1 MTPQSLPRRP
11 TGQGF
16 SIPELLVALAI
27 GMLILAGMTTL
38 FVRNSRTQTE
48 VERANRQIENGRYA
62 IGLLSTDLRN
72 AGFYGEFDPTPL
84 ADPPGV
90 PDPCAPTL
98 PALRAAL
105 PLHVQ
110 GYAAG
115 ATLPSCLSDVKPGTA
130 VVVVRHTRTCISGN
144 PDCDADGIQGP
155 LFQASLCDN
164 LSELGSGDPAN
175 HYALDTDAAL
185 LTRHQ
190 RDCASAAGTGTVA
203 LTRRFITHI
212 YFVANNDQAGD
223 GIATLKRAELRLI
236 DGRLGFTTVVPL
248 VEGIDDLEFDYG
260 IDTTGDGVVDLYT
273 ANPGAAAGCA
283 QTDCAARNWRNVLT
297 VRVSVLARNL
307 DNGGSNKRH
316 AFQSTVLMPNPAGR
330 KQP

>member
-1 MTPQSLPRRP
+1 MTPHSLSRRP
-11 TGQGF
+11 AGQGF
-16 SIPELLVALAI
+16 SIPELLVAVAI
-27 GMLILAGMTTL
+27 GMLILAGMVTL
-38 FVRNSRTQTE
+38 FVRNSRTQNE

-62 IGLLSTDLRN
+62 IALLSTDLRN

-84 ADPPGV
+84 ANPPGV
-90 PDPCAPTL
+90 PDPCSPTL

-105 PLHVQ
+105 PLHIQ

-115 ATLPSCLSDVKPGTA
+115 DTLPSCISDVKPGTA
-130 VVVVRHTRTCISGN
+130 VLVVRHTRSCISGN
-144 PDCDADGIQGP
+144 PDCDADGIDGP

-175 HYALDTDAAL
+175 HYALDTVATG

-190 RDCASAAGTGTVA
+190 RDCTPAAGTGTLAVS
-203 LTRRFITHI
+203 RRFMTHI
-212 YFVANNDQAGD
+212 YFVANNDQDGD
-223 GIATLKRAELRLI
+223 GIATLKRAELRLT
-236 DGRLGFTTVVPL
+236 DGRLGFVTVPL
-248 VEGIDDLEFDYG
+248 VEGIDDMQFDYG
-260 IDTTGDGVVDLYT
+260 IDTSGDGVPDLYT
-273 ANPGAAAGCA
+273 AAPGGAAGCA
-283 QTDCAARNWRNVLT
+283 QPDCAARNWRNALT

>member
-1 MTPQSLPRRP
+1 MTPHSLARRP

-16 SIPELLVALAI
+16 SIPELLVAVAI
-27 GMLILAGMTTL
+27 GMLILAGMVTL
-38 FVRNSRTQTE
+38 FVRNSRTQTD

-62 IGLLSTDLRN
+62 VALISTDLRN
-72 AGFYGEFDPTPL
+72 AGYYGEFDPTPL

-105 PLHVQ
+105 PLHIQ

-115 ATLPSCLSDVKPGTA
+115 ETLPSCLGDVKAGTA
-130 VVVVRHTRTCISGN
+130 VLVVRHTRSCISGN

-175 HYALDTDAAL
+175 FYALDTVATG

-190 RDCASAAGTGTVA
+190 RDCTPAAGTGTLAVS
-203 LTRRFITHI
+203 RRFITHI

-223 GIATLKRAELRLI
+223 GIATLKRAELRLVN
-236 DGRLGFTTVVPL
+236 GQLGFTTVPL
-248 VEGIDDLEFDYG
+248 VEGIDDLEFAYG
-260 IDTTGDGVVDLYT
+260 LDTSGDGVPDLYT
-273 ANPGAAAGCA
+273 AAPGGAAGCA
-283 QTDCAARNWRNVLT
+283 QTDCAARNWRNALT

>member
-1 MTPQSLPRRP
+1 MKPQSLPRRP
-11 TGQGF
+11 TAQGF
-16 SIPELLVALAI
+16 SIVELLVALAI
-27 GMLILAGMTTL
+27 GMLNLAGMTTL
-38 FVRNSRTQTE
+38 FVRNSHTQTE

-62 IGLLSTDLRN
+62 VQLLSTDLRN
-72 AGFYGEFDPTPL
+72 AGYYGEFDPTPL

-90 PDPCAPTL
+90 PDPCSPTL

-110 GYAAG
+110 GYAPG
-115 ATLPSCLSDVKPGTA
+115 AALPSCLSDVKPGTA
-130 VVVVRHTRTCISGN
+130 VLVVRHTRSCISGN

-164 LSELGSGDPAN
+164 LSELGAGDPASS
-175 HYALDTDAAL
+175 YALDTDPAKL
-185 LTRHQ
+185 NRHQ
-190 RDCASAAGTGTVA
+190 RDCTAAPGTGTLA
-203 LTRRFITHI
+203 ISRRFLTHI

-223 GIATLKRAELRLI
+223 GIATLKRAELRLV
-236 DGRLGFTTVVPL
+236 DGTLNFVTVPL
-248 VEGIDDLEFDYG
+248 VEGIDDLELEYG
-260 IDTTGDGVVDLYT
+260 IDTSGDGVVDQYT
-273 ANPGAAAGCA
+273 ASPGGVA
-283 QTDCAARNWRNVLT
+283 DWRNALT

-307 DNGGSNKRH
+307 DKGGSNKRH

>member
-1 MTPQSLPRRP
+1 MTPHSLSRRP

-16 SIPELLVALAI
+16 SIPELLVAVAI
-27 GMLILAGMTTL
+27 GMLILAGMVTL
-38 FVRNSRTQTE
+38 FVRNSRTQNE

-62 IGLLSTDLRN
+62 IALLSTDLRN

-84 ADPPGV
+84 ANPPGV
-90 PDPCAPTL
+90 PDPCSPTL
-98 PALRAAL
+98 PALHAAL
-105 PLHVQ
+105 PLHIQ

-115 ATLPSCLSDVKPGTA
+115 DTLPSCISDVKPGTA
-130 VVVVRHTRTCISGN
+130 VLVVRHTRSCISGN
-144 PDCDADGIQGP
+144 PDCDADGIDGP

-175 HYALDTDAAL
+175 HYALDTVATG

-190 RDCASAAGTGTVA
+190 RDCTPAAGTGTLAVS
-203 LTRRFITHI
+203 RRFMTHI
-212 YFVANNDQAGD
+212 YFVANNDQDGD
-223 GIATLKRAELRLI
+223 GIATLKRAELRLT
-236 DGRLGFTTVVPL
+236 DGRLGFVTVPL
-248 VEGIDDLEFDYG
+248 VEGIDDMQFDYG
-260 IDTTGDGVVDLYT
+260 IDTSGDGVPDLYT
-273 ANPGAAAGCA
+273 AAPGGAAGCA
-283 QTDCAARNWRNVLT
+283 QPDCAARNWRNALT